1 MEVFQK
7 LKAKLAEGEADS
19 ESDREQQQQQQH
31 SSGSVRRREGGDNGD
46 RAEALEAEVME
57 LKEHINKN
65 YFVYVRRLEKR
76 KERIKELEEYAKLLI
91 KDNEAL
97 QEKQREL
104 EGMLKGIVLSMSFS
118 NCLIKIGNLMSL
130 NCWLSRLSEAA
141 VRVPRERGAAG
152 GVPEPGAGQGQAH
165 AAERG
170 DGPRPGEEEEEGAGG
185 VVPREVRRGR
195 CGRT

>member
-19 ESDREQQQQQQH
+19 ESDREQQQQQH
-31 SSGSVRRREGGDNGD
+31 SSGGVRRREGGDNGD

-104 EGMLKGIVLSMSFS
+104 EGMLKP
-118 NCLIKIGNLMSL
+118 KGNSVIAKVQLY
-130 NCWLSRLSEAA
+130 
-141 VRVPRERGAAG
+141 RVIDAFKQLFDRNR
-152 GVPEPGAGQGQAH
+152 
-165 AAERG
+165 
-170 DGPRPGEEEEEGAGG
+170 
-185 VVPREVRRGR
+185 
-195 CGRT
+195 

>member
-19 ESDREQQQQQQH
+19 ESDREQQQQQQQQH
-31 SSGSVRRREGGDNGD
+31 SSGGVRRREGGDNGD

-104 EGMLKGIVLSMSFS
+104 EGMLKGIVLSMPLS
-118 NCLIKIGNLMSL
+118 NCLIEIDNRSRGNIPKA
-130 NCWLSRLSEAA
+130 C
-141 VRVPRERGAAG
+141 
-152 GVPEPGAGQGQAH
+152 
-165 AAERG
+165 
-170 DGPRPGEEEEEGAGG
+170 
-185 VVPREVRRGR
+185 
-195 CGRT
+195 

>member
-19 ESDREQQQQQQH
+19 ESDREQQQQQKP
-31 SSGSVRRREGGDNGD
+31 SGSVRRREGGDNGD

-104 EGMLKGIVLSMSFS
+104 EGGL
-118 NCLIKIGNLMSL
+118 
-130 NCWLSRLSEAA
+130 
-141 VRVPRERGAAG
+141 ERNSAIDAF
-152 GVPEPGAGQGQAH
+152 QH
-165 AAERG
+165 LLDRN
-170 DGPRPGEEEEEGAGG
+170 
-185 VVPREVRRGR
+185 
-195 CGRT
+195 

>member
-19 ESDREQQQQQQH
+19 ESDREQQQQQH
-31 SSGSVRRREGGDNGD
+31 SSGGVRRREGGDNGD

-104 EGMLKGIVLSMSFS
+104 EGMLEMRMRLSSR
-118 NCLIKIGNLMSL
+118 NLMTLDFQIVRSSCP
-130 NCWLSRLSEAA
+130 NPARTWSSWRGSRTRSW
-141 VRVPRERGAAG
+141 PRSST
-152 GVPEPGAGQGQAH
+152 
-165 AAERG
+165 
-170 DGPRPGEEEEEGAGG
+170 
-185 VVPREVRRGR
+185 
-195 CGRT
+195 CC